1 MSTDTVDTPTIV
13 YPESDGMP
21 MADNTVQF
29 RYIATIQGG
38 IDALCRDDPH
48 VFVAGDLFW
57 YPVEGHPETRVAP
70 DVLVAFGR
78 PKGDRGSYKQ
88 WEEDNIPPQVVFEIL
103 SPSNTAV
110 EMSNKLAF
118 YQEYGVEEYYMYDP
132 DKGELAGYRR
142 RGERLRSVPA
152 MQGYV
157 SPRLGVRFEL
167 VDGALHLYGP
177 GGRRFP
183 TFVELAAERDREQQ
197 QREAAERLAAEA
209 QQAAESERRQREEA
223 QQKAERLAALLRE
236 HGIDPPA

>member
-1 MSTDTVDTPTIV
+1 MSMGTLDRPAIV
-13 YPESDGMP
+13 YPDSDGLP

-38 IDALCRDDPH
+38 IDALFRDDPN

-88 WEEDNIPPQVVFEIL
+88 WEEEGVVPQVVFEIL

-118 YQEYGVEEYYMYDP
+118 YQRYGVAEYYVFDP
-132 DKGELAGYRR
+132 DRGELAGYQRH
-142 RGERLRSVPA
+142 GEQLQSVPA
-152 MQGYV
+152 MQGHV
-157 SPRLGVRFEL
+157 SPRLRIRFEL
-167 VDGALHLYGP
+167 VNGELHLYGP
-177 GGRRFP
+177 DGRRFP
-183 TFVELAAERDREQQ
+183 TYLELAAERE
-197 QREAAERLAAEA
+197 EAGRLAAQA
-209 QQAAESERRQREEA
+209 QQQAEQERQR
-223 QQKAERLAALLRE
+223 AERLAALLRE
-236 HGIDPPA
+236 HGIDPPN

>member
-1 MSTDTVDTPTIV
+1 MSTVMRDSPAVV
-13 YPESDGMP
+13 YPESDGKP

-38 IDALCRDDPH
+38 IDALFRDDPH

-57 YPVEGHPETRVAP
+57 YPVEGHPEIRVAP

-118 YQEYGVEEYYMYDP
+118 YQDNGVEEYYVFDP
-132 DKGELAGYRR
+132 DRGELAGYRR
-142 RGERLRSVPA
+142 QGERLQTVPS
-152 MQGYV
+152 MQGHV
-157 SPRLGVRFEL
+157 SSRLGVRFEL
-167 VDGALHLYGP
+167 VNGELHLYGP
-177 GGRRFP
+177 DNQRFA
-183 TFVELAAERDREQQ
+183 TFVELAAERDRER
-197 QREAAERLAAEA
+197 QRREETERLATEAHRQAER
-209 QQAAESERRQREEA
+209 ERQR
-223 QQKAERLAALLRE
+223 AELLAAKLRE
-236 HGIDPPA
+236 LGAEPPT